1 MQHHAPDLDPGE
13 TTALRL
19 FLTFTYRCARPLA
32 RRRVAPNLVTLVG
45 LVWAALVVA
54 VVRFSP
60 LMAAVLL
67 LISTVTDGVDGCLA
81 ALTDRATR
89 FGYVLDS
96 LVDRISDGLF
106 LLALVIAGGEAWLAV
121 AAGSAVIALE
131 YTRARAGAAGLD
143 EIGVLTIGERATRT
157 IAAIM
162 GFVGA
167 QALSDKSWIGPN
179 IGLAVTLAACSV
191 GTVQLVAYLWR
202 HWK

>member
-1 MQHHAPDLDPGE
+1 M
-13 TTALRL
+13 RL

-54 VVRFSP
+54 VVRLSP

-106 LLALVIAGGEAWLAV
+106 LLALVMAGGEAWLAV
-121 AAGSAVIALE
+121 AAGSAVMALE
-131 YTRARAGAAGLD
+131 YTRSRAGAAGLG

-167 QALSDKSWIGPN
+167 QVLSDKPWIGPN
-179 IGLAVTLAACSV
+179 IGLAVTLAACSI